1 MTDDLDLRD
10 HIRTVPD
17 FPKPGIM
24 FRDVTTLFS
33 SPPAMRKMIQG
44 FQDQWADL
52 PYDYVAGIDARGFII
67 GGALALHRGVGFVP
81 VRKAGKLPAETI
93 AEDYELEYGTATIE
107 LHRDAVPPG
116 ARVLIVDDLIA
127 TGGTALAAINLFRRL
142 DAKIIGCGFLV
153 DLPELG
159 GADRIAEQGISVRS
173 LCAFEGN

>member
-33 SPPAMRKMIQG
+33 SPPAMRKMIEG

-67 GGALALHRGVGFVP
+67 GGALAFHDGVGFIP
-81 VRKAGKLPAETI
+81 VRKMGKLPAETI
-93 AEDYELEYGTATIE
+93 AEDYELEYGTATLE
-107 LHRDAVPPG
+107 LHRDAVPVG

-142 DAKIIGCGFLV
+142 DAEIIGCSFLV
-153 DLPELG
+153 DIPELG
-159 GADRIAEQGISVRS
+159 GADRIAEQCVAVHS
-173 LCAFEGN
+173 LCAFEGH

>member
-10 HIRTVPD
+10 HIRTVPN

-33 SPPAMRKMIQG
+33 SPPAMRKMIQS

-67 GGALALHRGVGFVP
+67 GGALALHQGVGFVP
-81 VRKAGKLPAETI
+81 VRKTGKLPAETI

-107 LHRDAVPPG
+107 LHRDAVPAG

-142 DAKIIGCGFLV
+142 DAEIVGCGFLV

-159 GADRIAEQGISVRS
+159 GADRIAKQGVSVRS
-173 LCAFEGN
+173 LCAFEGH

>member
-10 HIRTVPD
+10 HIRTIPD

-33 SPPAMRKMIQG
+33 SPLAMRKMIQG

-67 GGALALHRGVGFVP
+67 GGALALHQGVGFVP
-81 VRKAGKLPAETI
+81 VRKMGKLPAETI

-107 LHRDAVPPG
+107 LHRDAVPAG

-142 DAKIIGCGFLV
+142 DAEIVGCGFLV

-159 GADRIAEQGISVRS
+159 GADRIVEQGVSVRS
-173 LCAFEGN
+173 LCAFEGH

>member
-1 MTDDLDLRD
+1 
-10 HIRTVPD
+10 
-17 FPKPGIM
+17 M

-67 GGALALHRGVGFVP
+67 GGALALHLGVGFVP
-81 VRKAGKLPAETI
+81 VRKMGKLPAETI

-107 LHRDAVPPG
+107 LHRDAVPAG

-142 DAKIIGCGFLV
+142 DAEIVGCGFLV

-159 GADRIAEQGISVRS
+159 GADRIAEQGVSVRS
-173 LCAFEGN
+173 LCAFKGH

>member
-10 HIRTVPD
+10 HIRTIPD

-33 SPPAMRKMIQG
+33 SPLAMRKMIQG

-67 GGALALHRGVGFVP
+67 GGALALHDGVGFVP
-81 VRKAGKLPAETI
+81 VRKMGKLPAETI

-107 LHRDAVPPG
+107 LHRDAVPAG

-142 DAKIIGCGFLV
+142 DAEVIGCGFLV

-159 GADRIAEQGISVRS
+159 GADRIAEQGVSVRS
-173 LCAFEGN
+173 LCAFEGH

>member
-1 MTDDLDLRD
+1 MDPKQ
-10 HIRTVPD
+10 HIRGIPD

-67 GGALALHRGVGFVP
+67 GGALALHLSVGFVP
-81 VRKAGKLPAETI
+81 VRKMGKLPAETI

-107 LHRDAVPPG
+107 LHRDAVPAG

-142 DAKIIGCGFLV
+142 DAEIVGCGFLV

-159 GADRIAEQGISVRS
+159 GADRIAEQGVSVRS
-173 LCAFEGN
+173 LCAFKGH

>member
-33 SPPAMRKMIQG
+33 SPLAMRKMIQG

-67 GGALALHRGVGFVP
+67 GGALALHDGVGFVP
-81 VRKAGKLPAETI
+81 VRKMGKLPAETI

-107 LHRDAVPPG
+107 LHRDAVPAG

-142 DAKIIGCGFLV
+142 GAEIVGCGFLV

-159 GADRIAEQGISVRS
+159 GADRITEQGVSVRS
-173 LCAFEGN
+173 LCAFEGH

>member
-33 SPPAMRKMIQG
+33 SPLAMRKMIQG

-67 GGALALHRGVGFVP
+67 GGALALHHGVGFVP
-81 VRKAGKLPAETI
+81 VRKIGKLPAETI

-107 LHRDAVPPG
+107 LHRDAVPAG

-142 DAKIIGCGFLV
+142 NAEIVGCGFLV

-159 GADRIAEQGISVRS
+159 GADRIAEQGVTVRS
-173 LCAFEGN
+173 LCAFEGH